1 MAEKKGLFS
10 KAGKLS
16 APEMRPQPRSRLAG
30 LIADAMIGVRDFAD
44 RARVPES
51 VPLLGGQGVGSLF
64 LGRAPEEV
72 NELSYGNSPFQ
83 INPYAGRTGSYVPEM
98 KRGRGAQVFDALS
111 LLPVPGARTVA
122 GGLFG
127 GGLTPGVDA
136 AATVFH
142 GSPHKFDRF
151 DSSKIG
157 TGEGAQ
163 AYGHGLYLADKE
175 SVADSYRYV
184 HGGGMPTIDS
194 VSVDGR
200 VISGL
205 STPSSRHG
213 LGLTPARAM
222 AEIPN
227 LTREQAQALSILESV
242 KGDATK
248 ALSLAANKGNN
259 RLYAAVEELAPKFKV
274 LEMAGPDTSLYKVD
288 LPDEA
293 IAKMLDWD
301 KPLSQQPES
310 VRAALTPEA
319 LGLQYQQLP
328 NGNHAFVNEQGTRV
342 GNMQKGGTP
351 DSFRANW
358 LDSVANSGLS
368 GREVYQSIN
377 DGMFGKNKAAAAL
390 RQAGIPGIRY
400 LDGGSRSAGAGSSN
414 YVVFPGNESLLTI
427 LERNG
432 QIMNPIY
439 RDPMGDTLADTIR

>member
-1 MAEKKGLFS
+1 MAEKKGLFT

-16 APEMRPQPRSRLAG
+16 APEMRPTPRSRLAG

-111 LLPVPGARTVA
+111 LLSVPGAKTVA

-163 AYGHGLYLADKE
+163 AYGHGLYFAESPQVAQGYQRDISRAQMASGKTEAGDMIAGKPIEVFYEQLQRKADRLPPALAGVEYEKLAFLEDLMQQPSFSDAVK
-175 SVADSYRYV
+175 R
-184 HGGGMPTIDS
+184 IDNEAI
-194 VSVDGR
+194 V
-200 VISGL
+200 
-205 STPSSRHG
+205 PW
-213 LGLTPARAM
+213 AKA
-222 AEIPN
+222 
-227 LTREQAQALSILESV
+227 LES
-242 KGDATK
+242 K
-248 ALSLAANKGNN
+248 
-259 RLYAAVEELAPKFKV
+259 YQP
-274 LEMAGPDTSLYKVD
+274 AGSLYKVD

-301 KPLSQQPES
+301 KPLSQQAPE
-310 VRAALTPEA
+310 VRKAFESRVAPLRQQYATPVSGWGD
-319 LGLQYQQLP
+319 LGGAQTYDPTGRELLELLRQ
-328 NGNHAFVNEQGTRV
+328 R
-342 GNMQKGGTP
+342 
-351 DSFRANW
+351 D
-358 LDSVANSGLS
+358 VATAQDFLGSGL
-368 GREVYQSIN
+368 GRDVSEQ
-377 DGMFGKNKAAAAL
+377 L
-390 RQAGIPGIRY
+390 RQQGIPGIRY
-400 LDGGSRSAGAGSSN
+400 LDAGSRGQGQGSSN
-414 YVVFPGNESLLTI
+414 YVVFPGNENLLTI

-432 QIMNPIY
+432 QVMNPIY

>member
-1 MAEKKGLFS
+1 MAENLKLA
-10 KAGKLS
+10 KALRE
-16 APEMRPQPRSRLAG
+16 AEMRPTPRSG
-30 LIADAMIGVRDFAD
+30 LTGMLADALMGARNFAD
-44 RARVPES
+44 RAKVPDF
-51 VPLLGGQGVGSLF
+51 VPLIGGEGVGSL
-64 LGRAPEEV
+64 LVGKAPEEV
-72 NELSYGNSPFQ
+72 NELSYGNSPIQ
-83 INPYAGRTGSYVPEM
+83 MNPYAGRTASFVPEM
-98 KRGRGAQVFDALS
+98 KRGRGQQLADALS
-111 LLPVPGARTVA
+111 LLSLPGGKTAASMMMGAV
-122 GGLFG
+122 
-127 GGLTPGVDA
+127 PGVDA

-163 AYGHGLYLADKE
+163 AYGHGLYLAESPEVAKE
-175 SVADSYRYV
+175 YATR
-184 HGGGMPTIDS
+184 
-194 VSVDGR
+194 
-200 VISGL
+200 
-205 STPSSRHG
+205 
-213 LGLTPARAM
+213 LTKNQYPVGK
-222 AEIPN
+222 
-227 LTREQAQALSILESV
+227 LSISQAEAAMW
-242 KGDATK
+242 DAQNN
-248 ALSLAANKGNN
+248 ANKMLLTDEHLSNPQAYQMAKN
-259 RLYAAVEELAPKFKV
+259 QAAAARTAWETAIRDEGKQF
-274 LEMAGPDTSLYKVD
+274 YKVD

-377 DGMFGKNKAAAAL
+377 DGMFGKDKAAAAL

-400 LDGGSRSAGAGSSN
+400 LDGGSRSAGQGSSN
-414 YVVFPGNESLLTI
+414 YVVFPGNENLLTI

-432 QIMNPIY
+432 QLL
-439 RDPMGDTLADTIR
+439 GTK

>member
-1 MAEKKGLFS
+1 
-10 KAGKLS
+10 
-16 APEMRPQPRSRLAG
+16 
-30 LIADAMIGVRDFAD
+30 MIGVRDFAD

-51 VPLLGGQGVGSLF
+51 VPLVGGQGVGSLF

-111 LLPVPGARTVA
+111 LLSVPGARTVA

-163 AYGHGLYLADKE
+163 AYGHGLYLAENQK
-175 SVADSYRYV
+175 VADSYRYV
-184 HGGGMPTIDS
+184 HGGGAPTVDS
-194 VSVDGR
+194 VSIGDK

-205 STPSSRHG
+205 STPSSKHG
-213 LGLTPARAM
+213 LGLTPSRAA
-222 AEIPN
+222 AEMPGI
-227 LTREQAQALSILESV
+227 TKEQARALSILEST
-242 KGDATK
+242 KGDAK
-248 ALSLAANKGNN
+248 QALSIAANRGDT
-259 RLYAAVEELAPKFKV
+259 RLYAAVNEMAPQFKV
-274 LEMAGPDTSLYKVD
+274 LEMAGPDTHLYKVD

-293 IAKMLDWD
+293 IARMLDWD
-301 KPLSQQPES
+301 KPVGQQQNL
-310 VRAALTPEA
+310 RAIQQSAAKVLAEEEA
-319 LGLQYQQLP
+319 KRLATDAAIKAAP
-328 NGNHAFVNEQGTRV
+328 AT
-342 GNMQKGGTP
+342 
-351 DSFRANW
+351 SFDE
-358 LDSVANSGLS
+358 LFGLS
-368 GREVYQSIN
+368 KGNQEAFDKAFSDALAGIDRGPLIAKQQAELAARLGGKDFEGANTGRGAYQSLVRQ
-377 DGMFGKNKAAAAL
+377 FGSDKAASDFL
-390 RQAGIPGIRY
+390 RQQGIPGIRY
-400 LDGGSRSAGAGSSN
+400 LDGLSRGAGQGSSN
-414 YVVFPGNESLLTI
+414 YVIFPGNESLLTI

-432 QIMNPIY
+432 QVMNPIY

>member
-111 LLPVPGARTVA
+111 LLSVPGARTVA

-136 AATVFH
+136 AATVYH
-142 GSPHKFDRF
+142 GSPYRFDRF

-163 AYGHGLYLADKE
+163 AYGHGLYLADSPAVAGGYKDRLSNDYVKPDGGLE
-175 SVADSYRYV
+175 HYGDAWNRAFDAVQSVKLLPQDHARAIASQVQAWVDSGKQAKTFLRYNEPPAGYEDSY
-184 HGGGMPTIDS
+184 
-194 VSVDGR
+194 
-200 VISGL
+200 
-205 STPSSRHG
+205 
-213 LGLTPARAM
+213 A
-222 AEIPN
+222 
-227 LTREQAQALSILESV
+227 
-242 KGDATK
+242 
-248 ALSLAANKGNN
+248 
-259 RLYAAVEELAPKFKV
+259 AAVNSF
-274 LEMAGPDTSLYKVD
+274 AGLRKNPGQLYKVD

-293 IAKMLDWD
+293 IAKMLDYD
-301 KPLSQQPES
+301 KPLSQQAPEVQAS
-310 VRAALTPEA
+310 FLKAQSSGDPLLSELLDLSPAGMQIQGMVPAA
-319 LGLQYQQLP
+319 
-328 NGNHAFVNEQGTRV
+328 QGSAAYKTIAQNI
-342 GNMQKGGTP
+342 GH
-351 DSFRANW
+351 
-358 LDSVANSGLS
+358 
-368 GREVYQSIN
+368 
-377 DGMFGKNKAAAAL
+377 AAASQKL

-414 YVVFPGNESLLTI
+414 YVIFPGNESLLTI

-432 QIMNPIY
+432 QVMNPIY

>member
-30 LIADAMIGVRDFAD
+30 LIADAMIGARDFAD

-111 LLPVPGARTVA
+111 LLSVPGARTVA

-136 AATVFH
+136 AATVYH

-163 AYGHGLYLADKE
+163 AYGHGLYLAE
-175 SVADSYRYV
+175 SPQVAQGYQRDISRAQMAAGKTEAGDMIAGKPIEVFYEQLQRKADRLPPALAGVEYEKLAFLEDLMQQPSFSDAV
-184 HGGGMPTIDS
+184 KRIDNEAI
-194 VSVDGR
+194 V
-200 VISGL
+200 
-205 STPSSRHG
+205 PW
-213 LGLTPARAM
+213 AKA
-222 AEIPN
+222 
-227 LTREQAQALSILESV
+227 LES
-242 KGDATK
+242 K
-248 ALSLAANKGNN
+248 
-259 RLYAAVEELAPKFKV
+259 YQP
-274 LEMAGPDTSLYKVD
+274 AGSLYKVD

-301 KPLSQQPES
+301 KPLSQQAPE
-310 VRAALTPEA
+310 VQQAL
-319 LGLQYQQLP
+319 
-328 NGNHAFVNEQGTRV
+328 
-342 GNMQKGGTP
+342 
-351 DSFRANW
+351 ANT
-358 LDSVANSGLS
+358 
-368 GREVYQSIN
+368 
-377 DGMFGKNKAAAAL
+377 KNKHL
-390 RQAGIPGIRY
+390 RAVVDYASSPYSTPGLEGEVKTMGEAIKLLGMNQSPAKGSQMLAKQGIPGIRY
-400 LDGGSRSAGAGSSN
+400 LDGLSRGAGQGSSN

-432 QIMNPIY
+432 QVMNPIY